1 MCGIYAYIGNKNAY
15 NQVQEGLKLLQYRGY
30 DSCGIAFF
38 DGNEFKINKAV
49 GVLDNLPA
57 ISSNPKIAFGHTR
70 WATHGAVNLT
80 NAHPHYSVEHEF
92 TIVHNGVIKNAE
104 QLKQNLQDAGISF
117 YSQTDTEVIANLIY
131 SFSGSIE
138 DRLMQLLNILQGSY
152 SLIVGTKQGDLYLIK
167 KFSPLNIL
175 KQGKEILVSSDKA
188 SLPSGKIYTLKD
200 NDIMKISKG
209 KIKAING
216 VLEFKEYH
224 NSIER
229 LNKGKYA
236 HYMLKEIYETPL
248 SIKNTYIGIKDQ
260 NFKPIFDGINKITF
274 IGCGTAY
281 HSCLIG
287 EQIFKADDMFET
299 YNCLA
304 SNYECK
310 KDIDIHHLHI
320 IVSQSGETADCIK
333 VAEQI
338 KAHKGKILLITNENK
353 SSLTHYA
360 DYCVF
365 TNAEK
370 EIAVASTKT
379 YSCQVFVFEYMYN
392 KLKDNYYTIDID
404 TLYNDISNFL
414 DKLDVSNIV
423 DLYLNDNKMIMI
435 AKGFDYLI
443 LQEASLKIREIDYYY
458 TLPMYAGEL
467 KHGTLS
473 LVDENTTILSIN
485 TNQDKNALKTAISEI
500 ESRKGKVIK
509 VEDYLPEDITNK
521 QYKAI
526 YEILPFQLLSYQIA
540 VKHNYNPDMPK
551 NLAKSVTVE

>member
-104 QLKQNLQDAGISF
+104 QLKQNLQNAGISF

-131 SFSGSIE
+131 SLSGSIE

-152 SLIVGTKQGDLYLIK
+152 SLIVGTKQGYLYLIK

-175 KQGKEILVSSDKA
+175 KHGKEILVSSDKA
-188 SLPSGKIYTLKD
+188 SLPSGEIYTLKD

-216 VLEFKEYH
+216 ELEFKEYH

-353 SSLTHYA
+353 SSLTYYA

-392 KLKDNYYTIDID
+392 KLKDNNYTIDID

>member
-49 GVLDNLPA
+49 GVLENLPTV
-57 ISSNPKIAFGHTR
+57 SSNPKIAFGHTR
-70 WATHGAVNLT
+70 WATHGAVNLI

-92 TIVHNGVIKNAE
+92 TIVHNGVIKNTE
-104 QLKQNLQDAGISF
+104 QLKQNLQNAGISF

-131 SFSGSIE
+131 SLSGSIE
-138 DRLMQLLNILQGSY
+138 DRLIQLLNILQGSY
-152 SLIVGTKQGDLYLIK
+152 SLIVGTKHGDLYLIK

-188 SLPSGKIYTLKD
+188 SLPSGEIYTLKD
-200 NDIMKISKG
+200 NDIMEISKG

-216 VLEFKEYH
+216 ELEFKEYH

-260 NFKPIFDGINKITF
+260 NFKPIFDGIKKITF

-310 KDIDIHHLHI
+310 KDIDLHHLHI

-509 VEDYLPEDITNK
+509 VEDYLPKDITNK